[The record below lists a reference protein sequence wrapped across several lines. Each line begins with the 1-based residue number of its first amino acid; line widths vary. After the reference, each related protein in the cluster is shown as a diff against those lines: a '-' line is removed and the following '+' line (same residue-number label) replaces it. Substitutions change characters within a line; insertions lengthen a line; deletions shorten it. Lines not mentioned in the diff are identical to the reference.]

1 MTCKAME
8 QKLYLFY
15 VNGLQTDSLWLYPIY
30 LNNAIQG
37 YKNGYNTED
46 VTYKEWQNMKAKHH
60 PNLFK
65 NRYPELQGSDW
76 IKRIDPEDKKVF
88 VSLGMS
94 HNGYGR
100 KGGLQRG
107 KFGLR
112 DKRGRFT
119 KLVTENP

>member
-1 MTCKAME
+1 MTKM
-8 QKLYLFY
+8 
-15 VNGLQTDSLWLYPIY
+15 NP
-30 LNNAIQG
+30 
-37 YKNGYNTED
+37 
-46 VTYKEWQNMKAKHH
+46 KHH

-65 NRYPELQGSDW
+65 NRYPELKGSDW
-76 IKRIDPEDKKVF
+76 IKHIDPEDKKVF

-112 DKRGRFT
+112 DNRGRFIAM
-119 KLVTENP
+119 KSQ